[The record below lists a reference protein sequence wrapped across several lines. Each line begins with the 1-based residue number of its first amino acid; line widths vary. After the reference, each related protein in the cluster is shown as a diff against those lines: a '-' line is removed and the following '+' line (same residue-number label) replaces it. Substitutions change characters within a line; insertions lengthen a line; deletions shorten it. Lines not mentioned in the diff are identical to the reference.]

1 MGELIRALVW
11 GGMAWWGLRGGGQ
24 RQPAVPV
31 RAVWW
36 TRGEPGPVLPAA
48 RSPYGADDGPLDG
61 DAAPLV
67 RPYQRA
73 HEQWQ
78 RRLALVLAADFGV
91 DLDTHLV
98 GARSA
103 A

>member
-1 MGELIRALVW
+1 MGELIRALVQGVMVW
-11 GGMAWWGLRGGGQ
+11 CGLRGGGR
-24 RQPAVPV
+24 RQPLAPV

-36 TRGEPGPVLPAA
+36 TRDETAPTLPAA